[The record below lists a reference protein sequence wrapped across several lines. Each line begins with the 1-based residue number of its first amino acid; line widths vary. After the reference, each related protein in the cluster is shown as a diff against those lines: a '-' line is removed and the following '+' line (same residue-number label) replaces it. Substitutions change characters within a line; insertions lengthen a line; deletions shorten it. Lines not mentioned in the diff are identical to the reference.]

1 MIHRVTAILSLI
13 LFLFSCQEAKYKPS
27 RKTLDLNGIWQFAMD
42 SSGIGIQEKWFADI
56 LTDSVQLPGTMDEN
70 HKGIPNKNR
79 QETMRLSR
87 ELMYD
92 GMAWYQK
99 TVSIPED
106 WQGKSIRLK
115 MERTKPTQVWVDET
129 WIGSNNNLLTPQEYD
144 LSAALLPGKHRIT
157 ILVNNGLN
165 ALPKGVYGAH
175 AMTEHTQTNWNGI
188 IGEFQLEASSVTH
201 LQNVQIYPDTEN
213 KKAII
218 KLQIVNPDE
227 QLKEANIQITASTWN
242 TDSPKNLKSKSL
254 QVKLTQGNNL
264 VDLSY
269 ELGKDAAFWSEFSPT
284 LYKLNISLEN
294 KEVIDNC
301 QVDFGLRQFKTEG
314 TQFAI
319 NGTKTFLRGKHDAC
333 VFPLTGHPPMDTESW
348 TRVFKIAKTYGINH
362 YRFHTWTPPM
372 AAFKAADIEGIYLSP
387 ELPYWGGMDQKNT
400 ELNEFLLKEGDHI
413 SEAYGNSASFVM
425 FSLGN
430 ELSGDLTVMQDF
442 VKHFRQTDE
451 RHLFS
456 FGSNNYLGW
465 KGQVEGEDYLV
476 TCRIG
481 AEKDSTFS
489 SHVRASFSFADAYQG
504 GIINGEYPS
513 TTTTYQN
520 AISKSTVPVI
530 GHEIAQYQIYPNYD
544 ELKKYTGVLKPWN
557 LEIFRKRLEKNHL
570 SDQAVDFFKA
580 SGALSAIC
588 YRADIE
594 IALRTPG
601 FGGFQLL
608 DLQDFPGQ
616 GTALVGLLD
625 AFMDSKGLITPE
637 AFREFCNQVVPLF
650 LMDKYCW
657 TNAETLNGLI
667 QVANYSAT
675 ELKNQTVKWEL
686 KNSQGEIIDQNA
698 VTTTISQGGLTDV
711 SKLNIDLKAIQSAQK
726 LSLTISLPGTTYKN
740 TYPLW
745 VYPEKPNT
753 TVPSDILISNEL
765 NKKTLQSL
773 ENGQTVLLIP
783 DHETVKDLTVGG
795 LFTPD
800 YWNYRMFKGISE
812 WAKKPVSPGTLSIL
826 TNPEHPLFKDFPTE
840 FHSNWQWWSIVKN
853 SRPFI
858 LDKTEA
864 GYRPI
869 VQVVDNIERNH
880 KLGLVFEFAVGKGK
894 LLVCMAD
901 LTKIQDK
908 PEGRQFYSSILS
920 YLESDQFKPQTSISE
935 TELVSLFKTKVKTQ
949 NISGVKNISYQ

>member
-1 MIHRVTAILSLI
+1 MRQTLI
-13 LFLFSCQEAKYKPS
+13 TLCLLVCIFSCRRTDYSPV
-27 RKTLDLNGIWQFAMD
+27 RKTINLNGSWNFAMD
-42 SSGIGIQEKWFADI
+42 SAKLGIQEKWFNKQ
-56 LTDSVQLPGTMDEN
+56 LTDSVILPGTMDEN
-70 HKGIPNKNR
+70 HKGIVNQNKL
-79 QETMRLSR
+79 ETMRLSR

-99 TVSIPED
+99 TISIPED
-106 WQGKSIRLK
+106 WSNKSIRLK
-115 MERTKPTQVWVDET
+115 MERTKPTKVWVDQLF
-129 WIGSNNNLLTPQEYD
+129 IGSSNNLLTPQEYD
-144 LSAALLPGKHRIT
+144 LSTSLLPGKHQIT
-157 ILVNNGLN
+157 ILIDNGPDNLPNGLF
-165 ALPKGVYGAH
+165 GAH
-175 AMTEHTQTNWNGI
+175 ALTEHTQTNWNGI
-188 IGEFQLEASSVTH
+188 IGEFRLEASSATH
-201 LQNVQIYPDTEN
+201 IENVQIYPDIQN
-213 KKAII
+213 KKADVKFLI
-218 KLQIVNPDE
+218 LNPDGNLTNATI
-227 QLKEANIQITASTWN
+227 QLQANTWN
-242 TDSPKNLKSKSL
+242 TTTPKQLKSKTF
-254 QVKLTQGNNL
+254 QVKLIKGENPVSLNY
-264 VDLSY
+264 DL
-269 ELGKDAAFWSEFSPT
+269 GDDATFWSEFNPA
-284 LYKLNISLEN
+284 LYKLSISLEN
-294 KEVIDNC
+294 KEIIDNY

-348 TRVFKIAKTYGINH
+348 IRIFKIAKTYGINH

-372 AAFKAADIEGIYLSP
+372 AAFRAADIEGIYLSP
-387 ELPYWGGMDQKNT
+387 ELPYWGGMDHKNN
-400 ELNEFLLKEGDHI
+400 ELNDFLLKEGDHI
-413 SEAYGNSASFVM
+413 SETYGNNASFVM

-442 VKHFRQTDE
+442 VKHFRQSDE

-476 TCRIG
+476 TCRVG

-489 SHVRASFSFADAYQG
+489 SHVRASFSFADAYEG

-513 TTTTYQN
+513 TTTSYLN
-520 AISKSTVPVI
+520 AISKSTVPVV
-530 GHEIAQYQIYPNYD
+530 GHEIAQYQVYPNYK
-544 ELKKYTGVLKPWN
+544 EIKKYTGVLKPWN
-557 LEIFRKRLEKNHL
+557 LEVFRKRLEENHM

-637 AFREFCNQVVPLF
+637 AFSEFCNQVVPLF
-650 LMDKYCW
+650 LMEKYCW
-657 TNAETLNGLI
+657 TNAEQLTGLI
-667 QVANYSAT
+667 KVANYSAS
-675 ELKNQTVKWEL
+675 ELKNQPVKWEL
-686 KNSQGEIIDQNA
+686 KNAKGEIVDQN
-698 VTTTISQGGLTDV
+698 TETKSISQGGLTDI
-711 SKLNIDLKAIQSAQK
+711 SQLKIDLSGIKTAQK
-726 LSLTISLPGTTYKN
+726 LALTISLPGTSYKN

-745 VYPEKPNT
+745 VYPDKPNT
-753 TVPSDILISNEL
+753 TIPSGILTSSTL
-765 NKKTLQSL
+765 DKKAFDALAQ
-773 ENGQTVLLIP
+773 GQTVLLVP
-783 DHETVKDLTVGG
+783 NLDEVKDLTVGG

-840 FHSNWQWWSIVKN
+840 FHTNWQWWPIVKN

-858 LDKTEA
+858 LDQTDST
-864 GYRPI
+864 YRPI

-880 KLGLVFEFAVGKGK
+880 KLGLIFEFSVGKGK
-894 LLVCMAD
+894 LLVSMVN
-901 LTKIQDK
+901 LSKIQDK
-908 PEGRQFYSSILS
+908 PEGRQFYSSILR
-920 YLESDQFKPQTSISE
+920 YMESADFKPQTSISE
-935 TELVSLFKTKVKTQ
+935 DELVSLFKTKVKIP

>member
-1 MIHRVTAILSLI
+1 MIHRLTTILGIILI
-13 LFLFSCQEAKYKPS
+13 LFSCKETKYTPS
-27 RKTLDLNGIWQFAMD
+27 RKTIDLSGSWKFAMD
-42 SSGIGIQEKWFADI
+42 STGIGIQEKWFTHS
-56 LTDSVQLPGTMDEN
+56 LPDSVKLPGTMDEK
-70 HKGIPNKNR
+70 HKGIVNKNK

-92 GMAWYQK
+92 GKAWYQK
-99 TVSIPED
+99 SISIPED
-106 WQGKSIRLK
+106 WKGKSIQLK
-115 MERTKPTQVWVDET
+115 MERTKPTRVWVDQT
-129 WIGSNNNLLTPQEYD
+129 LIGSNNNLLTPQEYD
-144 LSAALLPGKHRIT
+144 LSAALSPGKHQLT
-157 ILVNNGLN
+157 ILVDNGPN
-165 ALPKGVYGAH
+165 AMPKGVYGAH

-188 IGEFQLEASSVTH
+188 IGEFRLESSSATH
-201 LQNVQIYPDTEN
+201 IKNVQIYPDTKN
-213 KKAII
+213 KKAEV
-218 KLQIVNPDE
+218 KLWIVNTDE
-227 QLKEANIQITASTWN
+227 HLKEATIRIIASIWN
-242 TDSPKNLKSKSL
+242 TDSPKILKSKPF
-254 QVKLTQGNNL
+254 QVKLILGENSF
-264 VDLSY
+264 DLSY
-269 ELGKDAAFWSEFSPT
+269 ELGNDAAFWSEFSPT
-284 LYKLNISLEN
+284 LYKLSISLEN
-294 KEVIDNC
+294 KEIIDNC
-301 QVDFGLRQFKTEG
+301 QVDFGLRQFKTDG

-348 TRVFKIAKTYGINH
+348 IRIFKIAKTYGINH

-372 AAFKAADIEGIYLSP
+372 AAFQAADIEGIYLSP
-387 ELPYWGGMDQKNT
+387 ELPYWGGMDKKNQD
-400 ELNEFLLKEGDHI
+400 LNTFLLKEGDQI
-413 SEAYGNSASFVM
+413 SKNYGNNASFVM

-442 VKHFRQTDE
+442 AKHFKQIDT
-451 RHLFS
+451 RHLIS

-476 TCRIG
+476 TCRVG

-504 GIINGEYPS
+504 GIENGEYPS
-513 TTTTYQN
+513 TTTSYQN
-520 AISKSTVPVI
+520 AISKSAVPVV

-557 LEIFRKRLEKNHL
+557 LEIFRKRLEENHL
-570 SDQAVDFFKA
+570 SDQAIDFFKA

-637 AFREFCNQVVPLF
+637 AFCEFCNQVVPLF

-657 TNAETLNGLI
+657 TNTETLTGQI

-675 ELKNQTVKWEL
+675 ELKNRTVKWEL
-686 KNSQGEIIDQNA
+686 KNSKGEVINQNSA
-698 VTTTISQGGLTDV
+698 TLNILQGGLTDV
-711 SKLNIDLKAIQSAQK
+711 RKLNIDIKGIQTAQK

-745 VYPEKPNT
+745 VYPEKANT
-753 TVPSDILISNEL
+753 KVPSGVLISTQL
-765 NKKTLQSL
+765 DQKTLQSL
-773 ENGQTVLLIP
+773 EDGQTILLIP
-783 DHETVKDLTVGG
+783 EHETVKDLTVGG

-812 WAKKPVSPGTLSIL
+812 SIKKPVSPGTLSIL

-864 GYRPI
+864 SYRPV

-880 KLGLVFEFAVGKGK
+880 KLGLIFEFAVGKGK
-894 LLVCMAD
+894 LLVCMAN
-901 LTKIQDK
+901 LAEIQDK
-908 PEGRQFYSSILS
+908 PEGRQFYSSILR

-935 TELVSLFKTKVKTQ
+935 AELISLFSTKVSTK

>member
-1 MIHRVTAILSLI
+1 MIQRVTAILSLMLI
-13 LFLFSCQEAKYKPS
+13 LFSCQEAKYTPS
-27 RKTLDLNGIWQFAMD
+27 RKTIDLSGNWQFAID
-42 SSGIGIQEKWFADI
+42 SSGIGIQEKWFAHI
-56 LTDSVQLPGTMDEN
+56 LPDSVQLPGTMDEN

-99 TVSIPED
+99 TVSIPEE
-106 WQGKSIRLK
+106 WKGKSIRLK
-115 MERTKPTQVWVDET
+115 MERTKPTQIWVDET

-144 LSAALLPGKHRIT
+144 LSAALLPGNHRIT
-157 ILVNNGLN
+157 ILVDNGPN

-201 LQNVQIYPDTEN
+201 LQNVQIYPDIEN

-227 QLKEANIQITASTWN
+227 QLKEANIQIVASTLN
-242 TDSPKNLKSKSL
+242 CDSPKNLKSKSF
-254 QVKLTQGNNL
+254 QVKLTQGENP
-264 VDLSY
+264 VDLNY

-284 LYKLNISLEN
+284 LYKLSISLEN

-301 QVDFGLRQFKTEG
+301 QINFGLRQFKTDG

-348 TRVFKIAKTYGINH
+348 IRVFKIAKTYGINH

-387 ELPYWGGMDQKNT
+387 ELPYWGGMDQKNN

-413 SEAYGNSASFVM
+413 SETYGNSASFVM

-476 TCRIG
+476 TCRVG

-513 TTTTYQN
+513 TTTNYQN

-544 ELKKYTGVLKPWN
+544 ELKKYTGVLEPWN
-557 LEIFRKRLEKNHL
+557 LEIFRKRLEENHL
-570 SDQAVDFFKA
+570 SDQALDFFKT

-637 AFREFCNQVVPLF
+637 EFRDFCNQVVPLF
-650 LMDKYCW
+650 LMEKYCW
-657 TNAETLNGLI
+657 TNAETLTGQI
-667 QVANYSAT
+667 QVANYSVT

-711 SKLNIDLKAIQSAQK
+711 SKLNIDLKTIQSAQK

-745 VYPEKPNT
+745 VYPDKQDT
-753 TVPSDILISNEL
+753 TVPSGVLISNEL

-773 ENGQTVLLIP
+773 ENGRTVLLTP

-826 TNPEHPLFKDFPTE
+826 TNPEHSLFKDFPTE
-840 FHSNWQWWSIVKN
+840 FYSNWQWWSIVKN

-858 LDKTEA
+858 LDKTEDS
-864 GYRPI
+864 YRPI

>member
-27 RKTLDLNGIWQFAMD
+27 RKTLNLNGIWQFAMD

-157 ILVNNGLN
+157 ILVDNGSN

-242 TDSPKNLKSKSL
+242 TDSPKNLKSKSF

-348 TRVFKIAKTYGINH
+348 IRVFKIAKTYGINH

-400 ELNEFLLKEGDHI
+400 DLNEFLLKEGDHI
-413 SEAYGNSASFVM
+413 SETYGNSASFVM

-430 ELSGDLTVMQDF
+430 ELSGDLSVMQNF

-513 TTTTYQN
+513 TTTNYQN

-557 LEIFRKRLEKNHL
+557 LEIFRKRLEENHL
-570 SDQAVDFFKA
+570 SDQALDFFKA

-657 TNAETLNGLI
+657 TNSETLNGLI

-711 SKLNIDLKAIQSAQK
+711 SKLNIDLKTIQSAQK

-753 TVPSDILISNEL
+753 TVPSDVLISNEL

-935 TELVSLFKTKVKTQ
+935 TELISLFKTKVKTQ

>member
-1 MIHRVTAILSLI
+1 
-13 LFLFSCQEAKYKPS
+13 
-27 RKTLDLNGIWQFAMD
+27 MD
-42 SSGIGIQEKWFADI
+42 SSGIGIQEKWFSK
-56 LTDSVQLPGTMDEN
+56 LLPDSVKLPGTMDEN
-70 HKGIPNKNR
+70 YKGIPNKNKT
-79 QETMRLSR
+79 ETMRLSR

-99 TVSIPED
+99 TISIPED
-106 WQGKSIRLK
+106 WKGKSIRLK
-115 MERTKPTQVWVDET
+115 MERTKPTQVWVDQI

-144 LSAALLPGKHRIT
+144 LSAVLSPGKHQLT
-157 ILVNNGLN
+157 ILVDNGPN

-175 AMTEHTQTNWNGI
+175 ALTEHTQTNWNGI
-188 IGEFQLEASSVTH
+188 IGEFRLEASSATH
-201 LQNVQIYPDTEN
+201 IENVQIYPDTKN
-213 KKAII
+213 NMAVI
-218 KLQIVNPDE
+218 KLQVINPDE
-227 QLKEANIQITASTWN
+227 QLKAATIRIMASTWN
-242 TDSPKNLKSKSL
+242 TDSPKNLKSKSF
-254 QVKLTQGNNL
+254 QVKLKPGENSF
-264 VDLSY
+264 DLSY
-269 ELGKDAAFWSEFSPT
+269 ELGDNAAFWSEFSPT
-284 LYKLNISLEN
+284 LYKLSISLEN
-294 KEVIDNC
+294 NEVMDNC
-301 QVDFGLRQFKTEG
+301 QLDFGLRQFKTAG
-314 TQFAI
+314 TQFVI

-348 TRVFKIAKTYGINH
+348 IRVFKIAKTYGINH

-372 AAFKAADIEGIYLSP
+372 AAFKAAGIEGIYLSP
-387 ELPYWGGMDQKNT
+387 ELPYWGAMDQKNQD
-400 ELNEFLLKEGDHI
+400 LNVFLLKEGDQI
-413 SEAYGNSASFVM
+413 SKTYGNNASFVM

-430 ELSGDLTVMQDF
+430 ELSGDLAVMQDF
-442 VKHFRQTDE
+442 AKHFKQSDD

-476 TCRIG
+476 TCRVG

-489 SHVRASFSFADAYQG
+489 SHVRASFSFADAWQG

-513 TTTTYQN
+513 TTSSYQH
-520 AISKSTVPVI
+520 AISKSTVPVV

-557 LEIFRKRLEKNHL
+557 LAIFRKRLEENHL
-570 SDQAVDFFKA
+570 SDQALDFFKA

-657 TNAETLNGLI
+657 TNAETLTGQV
-667 QVANYSAT
+667 QVANYSAN
-675 ELKNQTVKWEL
+675 ELKNQSVKWEL
-686 KNSQGEIIDQNA
+686 KNSKGEIINQNSA
-698 VTTTISQGGLTDV
+698 ALNILQGGLTDV
-711 SKLNIDLKAIQSAQK
+711 SKLNIDLKGIQTAQK
-726 LSLTISLPGTTYKN
+726 LLLTISLPGTSYKN
-740 TYPLW
+740 AYPIW
-745 VYPEKPNT
+745 VYPEKTHTNAPAD
-753 TVPSDILISNEL
+753 VLISHVLDN
-765 NKKTLQSL
+765 NTLRSL
-773 ENGQTVLLIP
+773 VNGQTVLLVP
-783 DHETVKDLTVGG
+783 DHENVKDLTVGG

-812 WAKKPVSPGTLSIL
+812 WAKKPVSPGTMSIL

-840 FHSNWQWWSIVKN
+840 FHSNWQWWTIVKN

-858 LDKTEA
+858 LDKTQA
-864 GYRPI
+864 SYRPI
-869 VQVVDNIERNH
+869 VQVVDNVERNH
-880 KLGLVFEFAVGKGK
+880 KLGLIFEFAVGKGK
-894 LLVCMAD
+894 LLVCMTD
-901 LTKIQDK
+901 LAKIQDK
-908 PEGRQFYSSILS
+908 PEGRQFYSCILR

-935 TELVSLFKTKVKTQ
+935 AELISLFRTKVKTQ

>member
-1 MIHRVTAILSLI
+1 MIQRVTAILSLI
-13 LFLFSCQEAKYKPS
+13 LFLFSCQEAKYTPS
-27 RKTLDLNGIWQFAMD
+27 RKTIDLGGTWQFAID
-42 SSGIGIQEKWFADI
+42 SSRIGIQEKWFAHI
-56 LTDSVQLPGTMDEN
+56 LPDSVQLPGTMDEN

-106 WQGKSIRLK
+106 WKGKSIRLK

-144 LSAALLPGKHRIT
+144 LSGALLPGNHRIT
-157 ILVNNGLN
+157 ILVDNGPN

-201 LQNVQIYPDTEN
+201 IQNVQIYPDVEN
-213 KKAII
+213 RKAII

-227 QLKEANIQITASTWN
+227 QLKESTIQITASTWN
-242 TDSPKNLKSKSL
+242 CDSPKKLKSKSF
-254 QVKLTQGNNL
+254 QVKLTQGENP

-269 ELGKDAAFWSEFSPT
+269 ELGNDAAFWSEFSPT
-284 LYKLNISLEN
+284 LYRLNISLEN

-301 QVDFGLRQFKTEG
+301 QIDFGLRQFKADG

-319 NGTKTFLRGKHDAC
+319 NRTKTFLRGKHDAC

-348 TRVFKIAKTYGINH
+348 IRVFKIAKTYGINH

-387 ELPYWGGMDQKNT
+387 ELPYWGGMDQKNN
-400 ELNEFLLKEGDHI
+400 ELNDFLLKEGDHI

-430 ELSGDLTVMQDF
+430 ELSGDLTVMQNF

-476 TCRIG
+476 TCRVG

-489 SHVRASFSFADAYQG
+489 SHVRASFSFADAYEG
-504 GIINGEYPS
+504 GIINGQYPS
-513 TTTTYQN
+513 TTNTYLN

-557 LEIFRKRLEKNHL
+557 LEIFRKRLEENHL

-580 SGALSAIC
+580 SGALSAVC

-657 TNAETLNGLI
+657 TNAETLTGQI

-675 ELKNQTVKWEL
+675 ALKNQTVKWEL

-711 SKLNIDLKAIQSAQK
+711 GKLNIDLKTIQSAQK

-745 VYPEKPNT
+745 VYPEEPNT
-753 TVPSDILISNEL
+753 TVPSGVMISNEL
-765 NKKTLQSL
+765 DKKTLQSL

-864 GYRPI
+864 SYRPI

-901 LTKIQDK
+901 LAKIQDK